1 VLNLDDELC
10 SVEEKRPDSPHS
22 PVSWDAMSAE
32 SSNLPSISSES
43 DSRGMDNLYSE
54 NASYIRTILSQLVR
68 ITLAIRKSGN
78 KYRFEEVDA
87 TCDQETF
94 EPFRR
99 HLTALVLKSSDNEA
113 IQEQAREFSAFQK
126 MEQASD
132 PSRLTAVQK
141 RLIWANV
148 LRRNRIEYMMKS
160 ARSKVRSKPAPD
172 LALEIKRA
180 VTNPKLVLFNTEPD
194 TTRSSSGVPTNTGPT
209 ALPTLPRTS
218 DNSTVAM
225 TATEPGSKLEIKPI
239 LQKKSFSTATKMT
252 RIGASQVYPRCP
264 KRDADGPLICPY
276 CSEQL
281 PREISGPKEEHSW
294 R

>member
-1 VLNLDDELC
+1 
-10 SVEEKRPDSPHS
+10 
-22 PVSWDAMSAE
+22 MSAE

-43 DSRGMDNLYSE
+43 DGRGIDHLYSE
-54 NASYIRTILSQLVR
+54 NASYIRTTLSQLVR

-87 TCDQETF
+87 TCDHETF
-94 EPFRR
+94 ESFYR
-99 HLTALVLKSSDNEA
+99 HLTALVLKGSDNEA
-113 IQEQAREFSAFQK
+113 AQEQARGLSAFQK
-126 MEQASD
+126 MAQASD
-132 PSRLTAVQK
+132 SSRLTPVQE
-141 RLIWANV
+141 RLIRANV
-148 LRRNRIEYMMKS
+148 LRRNRIEHMMKS
-160 ARSKVRSKPAPD
+160 AGSRVKPNPLPD
-172 LALEIKRA
+172 LALDIKRT
-180 VTNPKLVLFNTEPD
+180 VTKPKLVMFNTEPD
-194 TTRSSSGVPTNTGPT
+194 TTQSSSGIRTNTGPI

-239 LQKKSFSTATKMT
+239 LQRKSFSTATKMT

-264 KRDADGPLICPY
+264 KREADEPLICPY

-281 PREISGPKEEHSW
+281 PLEISGPKEEHSW